1 MPPES
6 MDSSWAER
14 EKIIQEVEE
23 KLDEEEKYPDSE
35 IRSEDK
41 SMSKAVRAGRGSKRK
56 GVGRTPGKK
65 VRF

>member
-1 MPPES
+1 MHPEFT
-6 MDSSWAER
+6 DFSSEER

-23 KLDEEEKYPDSE
+23 KLEEEDKYPDLE

-56 GVGRTPGKK
+56 GVGRAPGKK
-65 VRF
+65 VRI